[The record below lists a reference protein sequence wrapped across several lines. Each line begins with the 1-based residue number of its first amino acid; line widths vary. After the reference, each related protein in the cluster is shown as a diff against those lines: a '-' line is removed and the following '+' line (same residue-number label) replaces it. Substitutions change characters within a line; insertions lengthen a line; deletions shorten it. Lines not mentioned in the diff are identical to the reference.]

1 MTTPP
6 IFPEPPDRRP
16 LPHTPPDPPSSSED
30 GRPSRRTVTLAAL
43 LGALVGALLVGGA
56 AVALWAGGV
65 FDSDSSATAPAAVE
79 TVVTSPA
86 VTSGPTTVAPAPA
99 PTVAPPPA
107 PTVPPGSSLL
117 DASAI
122 GAQVV
127 PSVVT
132 VQVGTATGDGL
143 APRASGS
150 GVVLDEEGRV
160 VTNDHVVAAGSDY
173 EIVLADGRVYPASLV
188 GTDEATDLAVL
199 AVEATGL
206 QPIRVGETDTLE
218 VGDAAIAVGSPLGLE
233 GGPSLTVG
241 VVSAFG
247 REVQTGLNSVLYGM
261 VQTDA
266 PITQGSS
273 GGALVDGEGRLIG
286 ITTAVGVSDVGIE
299 GIGFATPIEIVSRV
313 VSELIADGAAS
324 QPFLGIT
331 GSTGFG
337 DTADGGRRPTG
348 VDVNEVE
355 SGSAAFAAGVE
366 PGDIITALD
375 DRSVDTMDELIA
387 LLRRYRSGDS
397 VELRVMRGQS
407 TMVLETTLGNRR

>member
-1 MTTPP
+1 MTIPP
-6 IFPEPPDRRP
+6 MFPEPPESRP
-16 LPHTPPDPPSSSED
+16 VLPTPSGAPSPPED
-30 GRPSRRTVTLAAL
+30 RPSRRAVTLAAL
-43 LGALVGALLVGGA
+43 LGALAGALLVGGA
-56 AVALWAGGV
+56 ALALWAGGV
-65 FDSDSSATAPAAVE
+65 FDSDSAATAPAAVE
-79 TVVTSPA
+79 TVVTVPP
-86 VTSGPTTVAPAPA
+86 VTSPPATTIAPA
-99 PTVAPPPA
+99 PTTTASPPPA
-107 PTVPPGSSLL
+107 TPAPPGGSLL

-122 GAQVV
+122 GAHVV

-150 GVVLDEEGRV
+150 GVVFDEEGHV

-173 EIVLADGRVYPASLV
+173 EVVLADGRVYPASLV
-188 GTDEATDLAVL
+188 GADEATDLAVL
-199 AVEATGL
+199 VVEAGGL
-206 QPIRVGETDTLE
+206 QPVSVGETDTLE

-247 REVQTGLNSVLYGM
+247 REVQTGVNSVLYGM

-299 GIGFATPIEIVSRV
+299 GIGFATPIEIVRRV
-313 VSELIADGAAS
+313 VSELIADGAAT

-337 DTADGGRRPTG
+337 DTEDGGRRPTG

-355 SGSAAFAAGVE
+355 SGSAASAAGIE
-366 PGDIITALD
+366 PGDVITALD
-375 DRSVDTMDELIA
+375 DQPVDTMDELIA

-397 VELRVMRGQS
+397 VELRVMRGE
-407 TMVLETTLGNRR
+407 TTVVLETILGNRS